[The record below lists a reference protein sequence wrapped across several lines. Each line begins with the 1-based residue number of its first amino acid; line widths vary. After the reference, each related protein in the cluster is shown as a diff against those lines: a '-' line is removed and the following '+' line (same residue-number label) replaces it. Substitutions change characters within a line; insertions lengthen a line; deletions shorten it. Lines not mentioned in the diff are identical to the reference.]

1 MRISLFYTALSL
13 AAIFLISCK
22 TKEDVTGYAPTEV
35 YANDTFLNKLSNK
48 RAMIVLAHDDDM
60 CAMSGTISKLNKQG
74 WEIAVVSFTKTP
86 ERNAA
91 QVEACRDIL
100 DTVLFVNLSP
110 AQIRNDKEDERRSY
124 FAFPKDSFDLVF
136 NRKIIEEEYIE
147 CINQFNPEVIFTLD
161 NEMGGYGHPE
171 HVLISQMVLDLA
183 AAGRIGPAY
192 IYQSVYT
199 DHMENSIMQ
208 RHSQRMKS
216 WGFPGDEWEKARKTY
231 GVDGMPEPTVQIN
244 ITGEAEAKMNYL
256 RSYNKRERKTL
267 GFFIPAFEDYGAK
280 EYFTL
285 FDREFFRVIDAKS
298 LQAGQSPDH
307 PAN

>member
-1 MRISLFYTALSL
+1 MRISLFYAALSL
-13 AAIFLISCK
+13 AAMFLISCK
-22 TKEDVTGYAPTEV
+22 AKEDVAGYAPTEV
-35 YANDTFLNKLSNK
+35 FANDTLLKTLSGK
-48 RAMIVLAHDDDM
+48 SAMIVLAHDDDM
-60 CAMSGTISKLNKQG
+60 CAMSGTIAMLNKQG
-74 WEIAVVSFTKTP
+74 WDIGVVSFTKTP

-100 DTVLFVNLSP
+100 DTVLFINLSP

-136 NRKIIEEEYIE
+136 NRKVIEEEYLA
-147 CINQFNPEVIFTLD
+147 CIRKFDPEVIFTLD

-171 HVLISQMVLDLA
+171 HVLISQMVLDLTA
-183 AAGRIGPAY
+183 ARRISPAY

-208 RHSQRMKS
+208 RHSERMKS
-216 WGFPGDEWEKARKTY
+216 WGFPGDEWDKARKTY

-244 ITGEAEAKMNYL
+244 ITDEAEAKMNYL

-298 LQAGQSPDH
+298 LQAGQFRDH